1 MKRCPYLFPLQPESA
16 RLSSALLILR
26 VVFGLLLASHGWMK
40 LSGFGEMSS
49 QFLPLFGMS
58 PSLSLS
64 LAIFGELFCS
74 IAVIVG
80 FLTRLTAIPA
90 AFTMLIAFTVAHGCS
105 IANGGELSLAYLVVF
120 IVLIITGG
128 GKYSI
133 DYLLAKNVFKE
144 K

>member
-1 MKRCPYLFPLQPESA
+1 MKRCPYLFPLQPERS

-40 LSGFGEMSS
+40 LTGFSEMSS

-58 PSLSLS
+58 PSFS
-64 LAIFGELFCS
+64 LALAVFGELFCS
-74 IAVIVG
+74 IAVIFG
-80 FLTRLTAIPA
+80 FLTRLAAIPA
-90 AFTMLIAFTVAHGCS
+90 AFTMLIAFTMAHGCS
-105 IANGGELSLAYLVVF
+105 IANGGELAFAYLIVF

-133 DYLLAKNVFKE
+133 DYLLAKKCFKE
-144 K
+144 A